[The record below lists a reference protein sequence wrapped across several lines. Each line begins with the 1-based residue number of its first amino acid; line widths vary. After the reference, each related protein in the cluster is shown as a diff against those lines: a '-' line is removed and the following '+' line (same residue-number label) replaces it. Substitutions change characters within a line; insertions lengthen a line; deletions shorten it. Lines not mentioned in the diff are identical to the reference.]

1 MIKEKQ
7 IISDS
12 LDEYHASHR
21 SPAIVNH
28 NGNDREIGRVFT
40 EYCNNLVII
49 AGENKKDHVYLIPK
63 TKVNNYDE
71 RKIYLNISEDSLKEF
86 EI

>member
-1 MIKEKQ
+1 M
-7 IISDS
+7 SDS
-12 LDEYHASHR
+12 LEEYHTSHR
-21 SPAIVNH
+21 SPAIVNQ
-28 NGNDREIGRVFT
+28 NGNDIEIGRIFT
-40 EYCNNLVII
+40 EYNDNLVII
-49 AGENKKDHVYLIPK
+49 DGENKKDHVYLIPK

>member
-40 EYCNNLVII
+40 EYYNNLVII
-49 AGENKKDHVYLIPK
+49 AGEK
-63 TKVNNYDE
+63 TMY
-71 RKIYLNISEDSLKEF
+71 I
-86 EI
+86 